1 MYLKMI
7 IFIKKGVP
15 KSIEPVGR
23 ANSRLYKEE
32 LAKLINENI
41 NIDPA
46 QPARILKVLV
56 FRRMRKAKL
65 MKILI

>member
-1 MYLKMI
+1 M
-7 IFIKKGVP
+7 
-15 KSIEPVGR
+15 SIEPVGR